1 MGIVEQLPASRP
13 PYTAPRPISS
23 SDQLEGFDCGKLPL
37 NDYLTHK
44 AAKSEGK
51 ASRTYVVIS
60 TTGEATGSVAAYYSL
75 SAGAV
80 SFDEA
85 PGWAR
90 RNMPNPIPVF
100 VLGRLA
106 VDLRHQ
112 GNGLGKAMMK
122 EALVRS
128 AEASKLAGARALV
141 VHAIDDEA
149 VGFYTPYGFRRF
161 PTDSKTLFLPIET
174 VIESV

>member
-1 MGIVEQLPASRP
+1 MGIVEQLPASRQ
-13 PYTAPRPISS
+13 PYIPPRPIQS

-44 AAKSEGK
+44 ALKNEGK
-51 ASRTYVVIS
+51 ASRTYVVIG
-60 TTGEATGSVAAYYSL
+60 TTGETAGAVAAYYSL
-75 SAGAV
+75 STGAV

-112 GNGLGKAMMK
+112 GFGLGKAMLK
-122 EALVRS
+122 QAFARS
-128 AEASKLAGARALV
+128 AEAANLAGARALV

-161 PTDSKTLFLPIET
+161 PTDSRTLFLPIET
-174 VIESV
+174 VIDSL